1 MLKVWGRRNSLNVQK
16 VLWLVGEL
24 GLEHEHVPAGGEHGC
39 MDEADFRRMNP
50 HGLVPVLQDEG
61 VSVWESHS
69 ILRYLAEKYGGTAF
83 WPDLAQRARIEPWLD
98 WAQTSFQPSF
108 SAGLFWGYFR
118 TPEDRRDWPAIR
130 RNMETC
136 ARELRRVD
144 ELLEKR
150 EFLAGETFT
159 LADIPLGTCLFRYFG
174 MGLERPALSNL
185 ERWYGRLCAR
195 PAYAEHVMLPFE
207 DLRGRLAF

>member
-24 GLEHEHVPAGGEHGC
+24 GLEHEHIPAGGDHGRL
-39 MDEADFRRMNP
+39 DEADFRRMNP
-50 HGLVPVLQDEG
+50 HGLVPVLQDDG

-69 ILRYLAEKYGGTAF
+69 ILRYLAERYGGTAF

-108 SAGLFWGYFR
+108 STGLFWGYFR

-136 ARELRRVD
+136 ARELQRVD

-159 LADIPLGTCLFRYFG
+159 LADIPLGACLFRYFG
-174 MGLERPALSNL
+174 MGLERPALPNV

-195 PAYAEHVMLPFE
+195 PAYVDHVMLPFE